1 MPAILEL
8 SCCSVLIHAL
18 GTLETFKKLILDFP
32 IFENIIFEGF
42 RF

>member
-8 SCCSVLIHAL
+8 SCWAVLIHAL
-18 GTLETFKKLILDFP
+18 GPLETFKKLILDFP
-32 IFENIIFEGF
+32 IFKNIIFEGF